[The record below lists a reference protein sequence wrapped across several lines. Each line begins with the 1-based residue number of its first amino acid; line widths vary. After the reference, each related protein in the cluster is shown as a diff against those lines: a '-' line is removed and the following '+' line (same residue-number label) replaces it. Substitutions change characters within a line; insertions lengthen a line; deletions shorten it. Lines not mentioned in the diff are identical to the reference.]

1 MLKAKFVAIMIAKFA
16 VIIISV
22 LLVGSYGFSFDSF
35 SSDLTSEKTLT
46 VEEIIASN
54 QMLLSLGYTPQKMK
68 NVASEYSSEPF
79 MVMGFTEEEILGLV
93 GEYKDRY
100 SNVGRNNALAC
111 STDHQ
116 QDDIANRWC
125 HASITKIIRESLISR
140 GVTSRLAA
148 VIASTFFIPK
158 EYFIDKNASM
168 SDLVFTIEEK
178 VGKYRD
184 TAIELTIFADGG
196 VFLAIRKKL

>member
-93 GEYKDRY
+93 GEVQRP
-100 SNVGRNNALAC
+100 L
-111 STDHQ
+111 Q
-116 QDDIANRWC
+116 
-125 HASITKIIRESLISR
+125 
-140 GVTSRLAA
+140 
-148 VIASTFFIPK
+148 
-158 EYFIDKNASM
+158 
-168 SDLVFTIEEK
+168 
-178 VGKYRD
+178 
-184 TAIELTIFADGG
+184 
-196 VFLAIRKKL
+196 